1 MKHLIIVRGGG
12 ELGSGIAH
20 CLHRAGF
27 RVLILEQKKPTAT
40 RRKVSFSDAMYRG
53 ETEVERVTCY
63 KAKNLA
69 DAQKRLKKGDVMMI
83 ADPEAECVAELKPDV
98 LIDAIVAHENH
109 GMKKDLAAHT
119 IALGPG
125 FCAGRD
131 VDVVVETG
139 RGHNLGRLIYEG
151 YSSKDADHGNGTV
164 GESPNIEHLV
174 FAPADGRVEMLRT
187 ISLMVRKGEIIGHLH
202 AKNEGK
208 EETIEINA
216 TIDGVLRG
224 AVYDGIKVSAGQ
236 KIADIHPTMGQE
248 ECYTISDKARC
259 IGGSVLEA
267 VMAWESKKP
276 KHRLFG
282 RSCFAVPDS

>member
-1 MKHLIIVRGGG
+1 
-12 ELGSGIAH
+12 
-20 CLHRAGF
+20 RAGF

-40 RRKVSFSDAMYRG
+40 RRKVTFSDAMYRG
-53 ETEVERVTCY
+53 ESEVERVKCY
-63 KAKNLA
+63 RAKSIE
-69 DAQKRLKKGDVMMI
+69 DAQKRLKKGEIMMI
-83 ADPEAECVAELKPDV
+83 ADPEAKCVAALKPDV
-98 LIDAIVAHENH
+98 LIDAIVAHKTH
-109 GMKKDLAAHT
+109 GKEKGLAEHT

-131 VDVVVETG
+131 VDTVVETG

-151 YSSKDADHGNGTV
+151 YSSKDLDHGNGTV
-164 GESPNIEHLV
+164 GENPNIEHLV

-187 ISLMVRKGEIIGHLH
+187 ISLMVKQGEVIGQLH
-202 AKNEGK
+202 VKDGEAV
-208 EETIEINA
+208 EIKA

-224 AVYDGIKVSAGQ
+224 AIYDGSKVEAGQ

-267 VMAWESKKP
+267 VMAWESEKP
-276 KHRLFG
+276 KHRFFG
-282 RSCFAVPDS
+282 H